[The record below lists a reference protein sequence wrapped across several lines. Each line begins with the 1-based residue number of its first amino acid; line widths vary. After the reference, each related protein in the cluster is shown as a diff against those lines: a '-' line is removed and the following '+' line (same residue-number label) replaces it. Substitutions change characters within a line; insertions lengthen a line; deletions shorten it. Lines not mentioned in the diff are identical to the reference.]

1 MAFYAIL
8 AVALLTLLRS
18 GYAIE
23 RQIYRTDVETQSRYV
38 KTMALGAAAISPA
51 LWDFDTANLGE
62 VLGTLLTDV
71 SIVKIEVFDAKQQ
84 LLISKEK
91 AGYPLGADF
100 VTLKSRELYSNSTN
114 IGTIR
119 MYFSSYV
126 DRLRLYQAILVQ
138 LIFSLLEL
146 VVIGMVLS
154 RVAKRITNPVTDM
167 VGIAENIAKGNLN
180 NVFKQHGKDEIGR
193 LSGALE
199 AMQSQIFEQINSLEN
214 DRTEI
219 SALYEETA
227 AMNEE
232 LESMLDRVNGSYE
245 GTIKSLAN
253 AIEASD
259 EYTKGHCERVELFS
273 LAIGKVLDL
282 GPTRMDTLSKA
293 AILHDIGK
301 IGVPKEIL
309 NKETPLTN
317 EEFEHIKKHST
328 LGYQI
333 LKEVEFLKDSVRI
346 ILQHHERF
354 DGTGYPQGI
363 EGEHIDL
370 MARILSVADAYDA
383 MTSSRAYRKIPL
395 SHENAMAQLREGAG
409 KQFDPDI
416 VTAFE
421 RSFANAFS

>member
-8 AVALLTLLRS
+8 AVALLTLIRS

-23 RQIYRTDVETQSRYV
+23 RQIYRTDVETESRYV
-38 KTMALGAAAISPA
+38 KTMALGAAAISPS

-62 VLGTLLTDV
+62 VLGTLLSDV
-71 SIVKIEVFDAKQQ
+71 SIIKIEVLDAKQQ
-84 LLISKEK
+84 LLMSKEK
-91 AGYPLGADF
+91 AGYPLTASY
-100 VTLKSRELYSNSTN
+100 VVLKSRELYANGTN

-119 MYFSSYV
+119 MYFSRYV
-126 DRLRLYQAILVQ
+126 DELRLYQAILVQ
-138 LIFSLLEL
+138 LIFSLMELL
-146 VVIGMVLS
+146 VVGLVLS
-154 RVAKRITNPVTDM
+154 RVAKRITNPVSDM
-167 VGIAENIAKGNLN
+167 VRIAENIAKGNLN
-180 NVFKQHGKDEIGR
+180 NHFKKHGRDEIGR
-193 LSGALE
+193 LSSALE

-259 EYTKGHCERVELFS
+259 EYTKGHCERVEQIS
-273 LAIGKVLDL
+273 LDIGKALDL
-282 GPTRMDTLSKA
+282 GPTRLDTLSKA

-309 NKETPLTN
+309 NKESPLTN
-317 EEFEHIKKHST
+317 EEFEYIKKHST

-333 LKEVEFLKDSVRI
+333 LREVEFLKDSVKI

-354 DGTGYPQGI
+354 DGTGYPHGI
-363 EGEHIDL
+363 AGEDIDL

-383 MTSSRAYRKIPL
+383 MTSSRAYRKVPL
-395 SHENAMAQLREGAG
+395 THESALAQLREGAG
-409 KQFDPDI
+409 KQFDPE
-416 VTAFE
+416 VVVAFE
-421 RSFANAFS
+421 RSFADAIS

>member
-8 AVALLTLLRS
+8 AVALLTLIRS

-23 RQIYRTDVETQSRYV
+23 RQIYRTDVETESRYV
-38 KTMALGAAAISPA
+38 KTMALGAAAISPS

-62 VLGTLLTDV
+62 VLGTLLSDV
-71 SIVKIEVFDAKQQ
+71 SIVKIEVLDAKQQ
-84 LLISKEK
+84 LLMSKEK
-91 AGYPLGADF
+91 AGYPLTASY
-100 VTLKSRELYSNSTN
+100 VVLKSRELYANGTN

-119 MYFSSYV
+119 MYFSRYV
-126 DRLRLYQAILVQ
+126 DELRLYQAILVQ
-138 LIFSLLEL
+138 LIFSLMELL
-146 VVIGMVLS
+146 VVGLVLS
-154 RVAKRITNPVTDM
+154 RVAKRITNPVSDM
-167 VGIAENIAKGNLN
+167 VRIAENITKGNLN
-180 NVFKQHGKDEIGR
+180 NHFKKHGRDEIGR
-193 LSGALE
+193 LSSALE

-259 EYTKGHCERVELFS
+259 EYTKGHCERVEQIS
-273 LAIGKVLDL
+273 LDIGKALDL
-282 GPTRMDTLSKA
+282 GPTRLDTLSKA

-309 NKETPLTN
+309 NKESPLTN
-317 EEFEHIKKHST
+317 EEFEYIKKHST

-333 LKEVEFLKDSVRI
+333 LREVEFLKDSVKI

-354 DGTGYPQGI
+354 DGTGYPHGI
-363 EGEHIDL
+363 AGEDIDL

-383 MTSSRAYRKIPL
+383 MTSSRAYRKVPL
-395 SHENAMAQLREGAG
+395 THESALAQLREGAG
-409 KQFDPDI
+409 KQFDPE
-416 VTAFE
+416 VVVAFE
-421 RSFANAFS
+421 RSFADAIS

>member
-8 AVALLTLLRS
+8 AVALLTLIRS

-23 RQIYRTDVETQSRYV
+23 RQIYRTDVETESRYV
-38 KTMALGAAAISPA
+38 KTMALGAAAISPS

-62 VLGTLLTDV
+62 VLGTLLSDV
-71 SIVKIEVFDAKQQ
+71 SIVKIEVLDAKQQ
-84 LLISKEK
+84 LLMSKEK
-91 AGYPLGADF
+91 AGYPLTASY
-100 VTLKSRELYSNSTN
+100 VVLKSRELYANGTN

-119 MYFSSYV
+119 MYFSRYV
-126 DRLRLYQAILVQ
+126 DELRLYQAILVQ
-138 LIFSLLEL
+138 LIFSLMELL
-146 VVIGMVLS
+146 VVGLVLS
-154 RVAKRITNPVTDM
+154 RVAKRITNPVSDM
-167 VGIAENIAKGNLN
+167 VRIAENIAKGNLN
-180 NVFKQHGKDEIGR
+180 NHFKKHGRDEIGR
-193 LSGALE
+193 LSSALE

-259 EYTKGHCERVELFS
+259 EYTKGHCERVEQIS
-273 LAIGKVLDL
+273 LDIGKALDL
-282 GPTRMDTLSKA
+282 GPTRLDTLSKA

-309 NKETPLTN
+309 NKESPLTN
-317 EEFEHIKKHST
+317 EEFEYIKKHST

-333 LKEVEFLKDSVRI
+333 LREVEFLKDSVKI

-354 DGTGYPQGI
+354 DGTGYPHGI
-363 EGEHIDL
+363 AGEDIDL

-383 MTSSRAYRKIPL
+383 MTSSRAYRKVPL
-395 SHENAMAQLREGAG
+395 THESALAQLREGAG
-409 KQFDPDI
+409 KQFDPE
-416 VTAFE
+416 VVVAFE
-421 RSFANAFS
+421 RSFTDAIS